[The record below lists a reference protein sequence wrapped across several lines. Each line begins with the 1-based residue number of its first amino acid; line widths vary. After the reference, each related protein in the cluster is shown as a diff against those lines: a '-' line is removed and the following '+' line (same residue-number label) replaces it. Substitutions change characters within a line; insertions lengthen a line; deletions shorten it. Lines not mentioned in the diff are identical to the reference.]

1 MIINTRIRLAL
12 HRLKNGVIAH
22 PTDTIY
28 GLGCLAN
35 NPAGIKKIIELKKRD
50 MSKGFILLAS
60 DIQYL
65 IPYIDTGMSENLL
78 KKISQ
83 PSETPTTFLVPKS
96 DELSPL
102 LAGVNEL
109 LAIRIT
115 SNPLI
120 KFFCENTDSALIS
133 TSANL
138 QGKKVATSKR
148 ELKRYF
154 GNDLDYALPPSGYN
168 SQPSRI
174 INLITGERI
183 R

>member
-12 HRLKNGVIAH
+12 HHLKNGVIAH

-83 PSETPTTFLVPKS
+83 PSETPTTYLVPKS
-96 DELSPL
+96 DELPPL
-102 LAGVNEL
+102 LAGGNEL

-115 SNPLI
+115 SNSLI
-120 KFFCENTDSALIS
+120 KFFCESTDSALIS

-138 QGKKVATSKR
+138 QGKKVAKTKR

-154 GNDLDYALPPSGYN
+154 GNELEFALPPSMSN
-168 SQPSRI
+168 SKPSKI
-174 INLITGERI
+174 INLVTGVRY

>member
-1 MIINTRIRLAL
+1 MMNFIRELKNDYQYKNSLSIASS
-12 HRLKNGVIAH
+12 KNGVIAH

-35 NPAGIKKIIELKKRD
+35 NPAGIKKIIELKKRE

-102 LAGVNEL
+102 LAGVNDL

-115 SNPLI
+115 SNSLI

-138 QGKKVATSKR
+138 QVKR
-148 ELKRYF
+148 WRHRSA
-154 GNDLDYALPPSGYN
+154 N
-168 SQPSRI
+168 
-174 INLITGERI
+174 
-183 R
+183 